1 MVVRGGAVEA
11 VGDVAVLEVLEGD
24 EVGTDDAGVLL
35 GGGVFPAEGLAGG
48 EGEWEGEL
56 FAGEIEGDPLALGGI
71 GLGF

>member
-1 MVVRGGAVEA
+1 MVVGVGAVEA

-24 EVGTDDAGVLL
+24 EVGVDDAGVLF

-56 FAGEIEGDPLALGGI
+56 FAGEVERDPLTLVGI
-71 GLGF
+71 GF